1 MKRSTMTKLIEMQI
15 KSDGLIQRSPV
26 ESTQRFAERV
36 LQAVL
41 KAGMLPPSHS
51 FYFIDE
57 DLAFGKLISPE
68 VRNEFEPE

>member
-41 KAGMLPPSHS
+41 KAGMQPP
-51 FYFIDE
+51 IIKKDE
-57 DLAFGKLISPE
+57 DGDLTYC
-68 VRNEFEPE
+68 EFEPE

>member
-26 ESTQRFAERV
+26 ESTHRFAERI

-41 KAGMLPPSHS
+41 KAGMVAP
-51 FYFIDE
+51 
-57 DLAFGKLISPE
+57 LIGAGTHDCWGNENE
-68 VRNEFEPE
+68 VNDFEPE